1 MDHSPEQ
8 LLLQQC
14 QKGQLN
20 AQRDLYERYKS
31 VLFAVCIRYARDHA
45 EAEDLLQETF
55 IVIFRDI
62 RQFRQEGSLEG
73 WLRKVTIRVAL
84 TQLKKK
90 YPTRFAQPFESLP
103 PDFAVSVPSDSDLN
117 EEAIL
122 GLLQQ
127 MPEGYRTV
135 FNLHCV
141 EEYSYEEIAQ
151 TIGVA
156 ESTVRSQ
163 YVRAR
168 RFLRKLVEKMLS
180 EIESGG

>member
-1 MDHSPEQ
+1 MTRS
-8 LLLQQC
+8 
-14 QKGQLN
+14 
-20 AQRDLYERYKS
+20 
-31 VLFAVCIRYARDHA
+31 
-45 EAEDLLQETF
+45 AEDLLQEAF

-62 RQFRQEGSLEG
+62 YQFKQEGSLEG

-84 TQLKKK
+84 THLKKK
-90 YPTRFAQPFESLP
+90 YPTRFAQSFESLP
-103 PDFAVSVPSDSDLN
+103 PDFAVSVPYESDLN
-117 EEAIL
+117 EESIL

-151 TIGVA
+151 TMGVA

-180 EIESGG
+180 EMESGR